1 MGLRSRKTLI
11 GLVSLGAVLTVYL
24 VYTSVSKTPE
34 IDLDK
39 GAGFTN
45 VFTDANTGDPGGKK
59 GTIGPIDVDKPIMN
73 AEYHVRNRKTKRLE
87 RVFGFEKAFHRYGQE
102 WEAEKPYMNVY
113 QRTFNCYITADKG
126 YVQIESA
133 TATSQPT
140 PQDAT
145 LIGNVVIHILPA
157 ESGSIKESHVYLDDV
172 DFISERS
179 LFRTAGPV
187 TFKNED
193 AVMLG
198 RGLEIVY
205 REAAERLEYLR
216 LIHLETISCKTAP
229 ESPASSKEAA
239 DPGPTKPPSRVRPTE
254 RKPAPEQKEGEYYKC
269 LFSKN
274 VLVETPGELIL
285 TNLFSINDIFWPKS
299 STDANETT
307 DTNAPD
313 SATTPPDTGAEKTE
327 PDEPSQV
334 PLEFVI
340 TCDNG
345 LVLVPADSNKA
356 LDYLGVSDDEKF
368 DVTAAH
374 KSLTE
379 EPNGRSILIAEKIDY
394 SASTGNALARG
405 PVQLTFYPNDVTASD
420 ADANASP
427 VRVTA
432 QEKATFLAASNQA
445 IFEGDCFCT
454 APQAESGTQDDYTL
468 SAPKLIVN
476 LPEEGAEQPPDS
488 ADVVAVGPV
497 ELQFYVDMND
507 MDQSGSKTVPVPAT
521 LTAQKQASFCSTSN
535 QAVFEGKSL
544 CIMVRED
551 PNFRQQYRLS
561 APRLT
566 IDLPKARAKEAS
578 SSAASIEH
586 LTADGG
592 PVSLSTT
599 KRALAETNLPKTPK
613 DKAKLLNGIELKC
626 TRFDYDTARQV
637 STATGPGVLA
647 FYNSDVPTAR
657 TDSKSKGFGF
667 DRPCWAFMH
676 DFHTLKYLLEPN
688 LIIADAEDDDML
700 LIRHFPLVDGQ
711 PQYDQEATILAGHIE
726 ARLTESPDGQ
736 NELSTLHA
744 TRGITYEDKDKQF
757 VGTELFYDHSKST
770 ITVLGDDVQ
779 PCILNGTLV
788 DAIEYNVL
796 TGRVKTKITAPGA
809 LQRKR

>member
-1 MGLRSRKTLI
+1 
-11 GLVSLGAVLTVYL
+11 VLTIYL
-24 VYTSVSKTPE
+24 VYTSVSNTPE

-39 GAGFTN
+39 GTDFTN
-45 VFTDANTGDPGGKK
+45 VFTDANTGSPGGEK
-59 GTIGPIDVDKPIMN
+59 GTLGPVRVDDPLIN
-73 AEYHVRNRKTKRLE
+73 AEFHVRNRKTKRLE
-87 RVFGFEKAFHRYGQE
+87 RVLGFEKLLHEYGQE
-102 WEAEKPYMNVY
+102 WEVEKPYMNVY

-145 LIGNVVIHILPA
+145 LIGNVIIHILPGK
-157 ESGSIKESHVYLDDV
+157 SGSIKESHVYLDDV

-198 RGLEIVY
+198 RGLEIIY
-205 REAAERLEYLR
+205 SEAAERLEYLR
-216 LIHLETISCKTAP
+216 LIHLETINCKTAP
-229 ESPASSKEAA
+229 EPPTSSKEAA
-239 DPGPTKPPSRVRPTE
+239 DPGPTMPSSRVPPTE
-254 RKPAPEQKEGEYYKC
+254 RRHTPEQEEGEYYKC

-285 TNLFSINDIFWPKS
+285 TDLFTISDIFWPKS
-299 STDANETT
+299 STDVNETT
-307 DTNAPD
+307 DANAPD
-313 SATTPPDTGAEKTE
+313 NSTKRPDAGAEKTE

-334 PLEFVI
+334 PVEFVI

-345 LVLVPADSNKA
+345 LVLVPADSKKA
-356 LDYLGVSDDEKF
+356 LDYLGVSGNEKF
-368 DVTAAH
+368 DVTAVH
-374 KSLTE
+374 KRLTE

-394 SASTGNALARG
+394 SASTGNALAQG

-420 ADANASP
+420 PNAKDSP

-454 APQAESGTQDDYTL
+454 APQAESGTQDDYSL

-497 ELQFYVDMND
+497 ELRFYVDMND
-507 MDQSGSKTVPVPAT
+507 VGQSGAKTAPVPAT
-521 LTAQKQASFCSTSN
+521 LTAQKQAHFCSTSN
-535 QAVFEGKSL
+535 QAVFEGDCL

-561 APRLT
+561 APTLT
-566 IDLPKARAKEAS
+566 IDLPKTRVKEAS

-599 KRALAETNLPKTPK
+599 KRALADTNLPKTPNADK
-613 DKAKLLNGIELKC
+613 DKLLNGVELKC

-637 STATGPGVLA
+637 STATGPGVLV
-647 FYNSDVPTAR
+647 FYNSDVPASQ
-657 TDSKSKGFGF
+657 TDSKGFGF
-667 DRPCWAFMH
+667 DKPCWVFMH
-676 DFHTLKYLLEPN
+676 DFHTLRHLLEPN
-688 LIIADAEDDDML
+688 LIIADAEPDEML
-700 LIRHFPLVDGQ
+700 LIRHFPLVDGR
-711 PQYDQEATILAGHIE
+711 PRYDQEATVLAGHIE
-726 ARLTESPDGQ
+726 AQLTQSADRQ

-744 TRGITYEDKDKQF
+744 THGITYEDKDKQF

-779 PCILNGTLV
+779 PCFLNGTLV
-788 DAIEYNVL
+788 PAIQYNVI
-796 TGRVKTKITAPGA
+796 TGRVKTRITAPGA